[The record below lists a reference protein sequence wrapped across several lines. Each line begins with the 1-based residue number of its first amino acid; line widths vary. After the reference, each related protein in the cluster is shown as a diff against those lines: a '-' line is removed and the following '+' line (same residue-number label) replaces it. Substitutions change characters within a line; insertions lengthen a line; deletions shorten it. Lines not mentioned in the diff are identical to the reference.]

1 MNPFPDPGFGMKS
14 KGLGEISNLEVKS
27 GVRIVSPG
35 IINQDALRL
44 ACSPRGVCVCTLSHG
59 QLFCDRMD
67 GNPPGSS
74 AHGILQVRTLEWV
87 GMPSSR
93 DGTHISCIVDRFFIA
108 EPPGKWAQ
116 GSLSSLIRKT
126 GISWV

>member
-44 ACSPRGVCVCTLSHG
+44 ACSPRGVCVCVHSVMANSFVTAWTVIL
-59 QLFCDRMD
+59 QAPLPM
-67 GNPPGSS
+67 GSS
-74 AHGILQVRTLEWV
+74 R
-87 GMPSSR
+87 
-93 DGTHISCIVDRFFIA
+93 
-108 EPPGKWAQ
+108 
-116 GSLSSLIRKT
+116 
-126 GISWV
+126 